1 MERSRGLTSGGAKAA
16 ISSGIRIL
24 QLPRCRSMVTGMS
37 CAMMA
42 ASLSGFAWLGRGG
55 ATVCSCR
62 SRTGSNCGSF
72 CTFSSDRRRFRPG
85 SRTNNQASE
94 TSPVIQL
101 SRSQKC
107 FGRVSRLSAGRG
119 EWSTCGLRG
128 MPLFNLGSF
137 PHDTVTILSCIYNN
151 IDIFL
156 LTFPHVMAQHTSGWV
171 GSAGYP
177 IYSGASG

>member
-1 MERSRGLTSGGAKAA
+1 MERSRGFTSGGARAA

-42 ASLSGFAWLGRGG
+42 ASLSGFASLGRSG
-55 ATVCSCR
+55 ATVWSCR
-62 SRTGSNCGSF
+62 RRTGSNRGSF
-72 CTFSSDRRRFRPG
+72 CTFSSDKRRFRPG

-107 FGRVSRLSAGRG
+107 LGRVSRLSAGRG

-128 MPLFNLGSF
+128 MFLLNSGSF
-137 PHDTVTILSCIYNN
+137 PHGSVAILSFTYNN

-156 LTFPHVMAQHTSGWV
+156 LTFPHTMAQYTSGCV
-171 GSAGYP
+171 ALTGYP
-177 IYSGASG
+177 IYSGTLG

>member
-1 MERSRGLTSGGAKAA
+1 MERSRGFTSGGARAA

-24 QLPRCRSMVTGMS
+24 QLPRCRSMVTDMS

-42 ASLSGFAWLGRGG
+42 ASLSGFAWLGREG

-62 SRTGSNCGSF
+62 RRTGSSCGSF

-94 TSPVIQL
+94 TSPFIQL

-107 FGRVSRLSAGRG
+107 LGSVSRLSAGRG
-119 EWSTCGLRG
+119 ECSTCGLRG
-128 MPLFNLGSF
+128 MSLSDLGSF
-137 PHDTVTILSCIYNN
+137 PHDAVRILPCIYNN

-156 LTFPHVMAQHTSGWV
+156 LTFPHDQAQHTSGWV
-171 GSAGYP
+171 QLVRYP
-177 IYSGASG
+177 IYSGALG